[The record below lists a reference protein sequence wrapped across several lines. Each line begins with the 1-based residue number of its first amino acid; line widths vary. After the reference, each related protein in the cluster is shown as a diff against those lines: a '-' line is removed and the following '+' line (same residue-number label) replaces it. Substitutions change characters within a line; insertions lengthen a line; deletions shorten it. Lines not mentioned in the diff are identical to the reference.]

1 MYVWSWS
8 VVAAEP
14 RISTYGHWKK
24 KKRKNLQLA
33 VNCSHFICS
42 CWYFLFALFCLC
54 FRSAMPPCEYVPD
67 IRSVCSFEHLLLRLC
82 LSQRL
87 FFFLFVAG
95 RVVRCIFWQP
105 ALWIP
110 IKNILHL
117 FITGVFFW
125 STIVSLVTLAPP
137 TMPWLFRM
145 RKNDNAIML
154 LHSVVSHTAKKKK
167 EERWHEVSARVL
179 CPFSIRFPCL
189 WRSHVWQ
196 WTSHH
201 WSQRIPL
208 LFF

>member
-1 MYVWSWS
+1 MGI
-8 VVAAEP
+8 E
-14 RISTYGHWKK
+14 K